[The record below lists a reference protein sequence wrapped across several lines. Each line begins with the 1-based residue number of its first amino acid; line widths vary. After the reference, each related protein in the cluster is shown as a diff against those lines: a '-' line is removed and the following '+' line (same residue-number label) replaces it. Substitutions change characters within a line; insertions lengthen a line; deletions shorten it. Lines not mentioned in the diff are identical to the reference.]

1 MAKSHWLINPKRTEV
16 KRFIKNDKRIDGVFE
31 YMFVDTG
38 KIVGVLGKEPPV
50 ITTTVSVD
58 IDLAREIY
66 ERLISQGWRKTEEV
80 WRKKRYLVLFSRN
93 LLLLNLLNCGRVTR
107 LKSYQAT
114 LHLELELYL
123 SYLHLRDL
131 YKIQFQLEFFSCK
144 LL

>member
-1 MAKSHWLINPKRTEV
+1 MIKSYWLINPNRTEI
-16 KRFIKNDKRIDGVFE
+16 KRFIKNDKNIDGVFE

-80 WRKKRYLVLFSRN
+80 WQKKES
-93 LLLLNLLNCGRVTR
+93 
-107 LKSYQAT
+107 
-114 LHLELELYL
+114 
-123 SYLHLRDL
+123 
-131 YKIQFQLEFFSCK
+131 
-144 LL
+144 